1 MDDALYASLCRTIR
15 EICLAVQASHGPSA
29 PVLVQWQSWAKGF
42 VAGLYRRKSAMRAA
56 LSARSEAGIL
66 ELDDVAAG
74 QLGHAAADLAWAAVY
89 AATGEHEKAGALAHA
104 ARERLA
110 APLSPAAVAQSRGG
124 LAPREPESRRGPEAA
139 GEREADPATHAR
151 LLIERYGPTVAA
163 EMTALYAEM
172 TGTEHWRSASAKIRP
187 RTAR

>member
-1 MDDALYASLCRTIR
+1 MAELG
-15 EICLAVQASHGPSA
+15 EGF
-29 PVLVQWQSWAKGF
+29 SWPGSIS
-42 VAGLYRRKSAMRAA
+42 RKSAVCAA
-56 LSARSEAGIL
+56 RSARSEAGIL
-66 ELDDVAAG
+66 GLNDVAAG
-74 QLGHAAADLAWAAVY
+74 QFGHAAADLAWAAIYV
-89 AATGEHEKAGALAHA
+89 AAGEHEKALALIHA

-110 APLSPAAVAQSRGG
+110 APLGTAAVAQSCGG

-139 GEREADPATHAR
+139 GEREGDPATHAR

-172 TGTEHWRSASAKIRP
+172 TGTEHWRSAPAKIGP